1 MRLPPGVAAILAS
14 VFAMALADAIIK
26 LSAAGMTLW
35 QIWVLRSALVLP
47 VMLVMARGRVWPVP
61 VPWVAL
67 RCLALVAMYLT
78 MYPALPLID
87 MALAGA
93 AFYTAPL
100 FIVGLS
106 ALVLGNP
113 VTTRHWVAILTGFAG
128 VLVIVQPFGA
138 AFSPVVLMPVA
149 AAACYAG
156 AAILTRARC
165 AEVSPAVLGFW
176 LNLAF
181 LVAGGAALLALSAG
195 LDPPLD
201 YPFLTGP
208 WTPMTPQGWVVI
220 GSLALLMVGVAI
232 GVAVAY
238 QSPRPEVVAS
248 FDYAYMIFASFW
260 GFVFFG
266 EVPQV
271 WTLVGTALITAGGL
285 IVLTARRA

>member
-1 MRLPPGVAAILAS
+1 MRLPPGVPAILAS

-26 LSAAGMTLW
+26 LSSAGMTLW
-35 QIWVLRSALVLP
+35 QIWVLRSVLVLP
-47 VMLVMARGRVWPVP
+47 VLYVMARGRVWPVP
-61 VPWVAL
+61 APWVAL

-106 ALVLGNP
+106 ALVLGNR
-113 VTTRHWVAILTGFAG
+113 VTARHWVAILTGFAG
-128 VLVIVQPFGA
+128 VLVIVRPFGA
-138 AFSPVVLMPVA
+138 AFSPVVLLPVV

-165 AEVSPAVLGFW
+165 AAVAPAVLGFW

-181 LVAGGAALLALSAG
+181 LAVGGAALLALSAG
-195 LDPPLD
+195 LTPPLD

-208 WTPMTPQGWVVI
+208 WAPMTLRAWAVI
-220 GSLALLMVGVAI
+220 AILALLMVGIAI
-232 GVAVAY
+232 GVAAAY

-248 FDYAYMIFASFW
+248 FDYAYMIFATFW

-266 EVPQV
+266 EVPLP
-271 WTLVGTALITAGGL
+271 WTLVGTVLITAGGL
-285 IVLTARRA
+285 IVLTGRRA

>member
-1 MRLPPGVAAILAS
+1 M
-14 VFAMALADAIIK
+14 
-26 LSAAGMTLW
+26 
-35 QIWVLRSALVLP
+35 
-47 VMLVMARGRVWPVP
+47 VMARGRVWPVP

-106 ALVLGNP
+106 ALVLGNR
-113 VTTRHWVAILTGFAG
+113 VTARHWVAILTGFAG

-138 AFSPVVLMPVA
+138 AFSPVVLLPVA

-181 LVAGGAALLALSAG
+181 LVVGGLALLALSAG
-195 LDPPLD
+195 LAPALD

-208 WTPMTPQGWVVI
+208 WAPMTLRAWAVI
-220 GSLALLMVGVAI
+220 AILALLMVGIAV

-266 EVPQV
+266 RGAAALDAGRNGPDHRRRPDRADRAP
-271 WTLVGTALITAGGL
+271 GLITRPPPAIPSSAGTGWRPASR
-285 IVLTARRA
+285 TAWAAA